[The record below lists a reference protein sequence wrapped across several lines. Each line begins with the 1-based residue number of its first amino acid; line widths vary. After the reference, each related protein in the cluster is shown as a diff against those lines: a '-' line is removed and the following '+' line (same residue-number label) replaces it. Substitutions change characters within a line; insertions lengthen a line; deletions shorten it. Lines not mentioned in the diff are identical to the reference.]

1 MKRVL
6 IIHGPNLNL
15 TGSREKDI
23 YGETNYEEINNI
35 IKREAAKMDIAVK
48 IQQSNSEGEI
58 INFIHTAQSNFDAI
72 IINPAAYTHYS
83 LAIMD
88 AIGAVQIPVIEVH
101 ISNIYKRE
109 DYRKISVTA
118 SKCVG
123 QITGFGPYSYVLA
136 LNAIKL
142 MENSIKGEYI

>member
-1 MKRVL
+1 LKRVL

>member
-6 IIHGPNLNL
+6 VIHGPNINL
-15 TGSREKDI
+15 TGTREKDI
-23 YGETNYEEINNI
+23 YGEINYEEINNI
-35 IKREAAKMDIAVK
+35 IKREASKLDIAVK

-58 INFIHTAQSNFDAI
+58 INFIHSAQNNFDAI

-88 AIGAVQIPVIEVH
+88 ALGAVQIPAIEVH
-101 ISNIYKRE
+101 ISNIYNRDE
-109 DYRKISVTA
+109 FRKTSVTA
-118 SKCVG
+118 AKCIG

-142 MENSIKGEYI
+142 LEDSIRG

>member
-6 IIHGPNLNL
+6 VIHGPNINL
-15 TGSREKDI
+15 TGTREKDI
-23 YGETNYEEINNI
+23 YGEVNYEEINNI
-35 IKREAAKMDIAVK
+35 IKREASKLDIAVK

-58 INFIHTAQSNFDAI
+58 INFIHSAQNNFDAI

-88 AIGAVQIPVIEVH
+88 ALGAVQIPAIEVH
-101 ISNIYKRE
+101 ISNIYNRDE
-109 DYRKISVTA
+109 FRRTSVTA
-118 SKCVG
+118 GKCIG

-142 MENSIKGEYI
+142 MEDSIGG